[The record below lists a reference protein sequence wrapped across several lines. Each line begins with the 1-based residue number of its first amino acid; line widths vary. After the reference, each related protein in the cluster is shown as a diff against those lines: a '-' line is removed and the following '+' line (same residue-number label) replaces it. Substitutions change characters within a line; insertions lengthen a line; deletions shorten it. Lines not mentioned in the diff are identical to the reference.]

1 MKQKLMNLLVIPS
14 VLVGFTGV
22 HKTLAAYTIDKDCED
37 FQSQKEAQIYF
48 LEQGGSINN
57 NVNRLDVV
65 RNDQRNGIA
74 CDKYPYQNKERY
86 EELTLPGQG
95 DNNNG
100 SDMNNG
106 FDMGNGM
113 NENNNADNGGEMPN
127 TTTSYGNYAVF
138 CLGMILTGL
147 FLIIHRKRSN

>member
-1 MKQKLMNLLVIPS
+1 MKQKLMNLLAIPS

-22 HKTLAAYTIDKDCED
+22 HTTFAADTIDKDCED

-57 NVNRLDVV
+57 NVDRLDVV
-65 RNDQRNGIA
+65 RNDQRNGFA

-95 DNNNG
+95 DNNN
-100 SDMNNG
+100 
-106 FDMGNGM
+106 
-113 NENNNADNGGEMPN
+113 ADNGGEMPN
-127 TTTSYGNYAVF
+127 TTTPYGNYAVF
-138 CLGMILTGL
+138 CLGTILTGL